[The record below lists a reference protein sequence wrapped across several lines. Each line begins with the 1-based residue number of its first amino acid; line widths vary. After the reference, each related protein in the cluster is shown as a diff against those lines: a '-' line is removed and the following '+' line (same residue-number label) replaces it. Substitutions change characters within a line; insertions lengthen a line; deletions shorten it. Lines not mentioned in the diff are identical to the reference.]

1 MHERIDDV
9 RINNIEEVITPEE
22 LIKEVP
28 ASANI
33 EKQVFSSRNTISR
46 ILHKKDGRLLVIIGP
61 CSIHD
66 PKAAIEYAEKLSV
79 ASEKYSKYLEIVMR
93 VYFEKPRTTIGWKG
107 LINDP
112 DLNGS
117 NNINKGLKIARRLLV
132 DISSLGLPTATEFL
146 DPITPQYIG
155 DLISWGAIGARTTES
170 QIHRQLASGL
180 SAPIGFKNSTDGSIQ
195 IAIDA
200 IKSAS
205 NPHMFLSVTKKG
217 NSAIVSTSGNS
228 DCHVIHRGGSNGTNY
243 SEKPIIAT
251 SELLKTSGI
260 ETGIMVDLSHA
271 NSNKNFQNQIIA
283 ADSVSDQIAKGSR
296 DIVGI
301 MIESNLVEG
310 SQGIS
315 SDNTN
320 LVYGQSVTDA
330 CLGWDATSNL
340 LEQMSYAVEKKFVNA
355 VES

>member
-1 MHERIDDV
+1 MYERIDDV

-46 ILHKKDGRLLVIIGP
+46 ILHKKDDRLLVIIGP

-132 DISSLGLPTATEFL
+132 NISSLGLPTATEFL

-251 SELLKTSGI
+251 TELLKTNGI

-330 CLGWDATSNL
+330 CLGWDATSIL
-340 LEQMSYAVEKKFVNA
+340 LEKMSYAVEKKFVNSI
-355 VES
+355 ES

>member
-1 MHERIDDV
+1 MRERIDDV
-9 RINNIEEVITPEE
+9 RIKNIEEVVTPEQ
-22 LIKEVP
+22 LMREVP
-28 ASANI
+28 TDTRI
-33 EKQVFSSRNTISR
+33 EKQVFSSRNTISG
-46 ILHKKDGRLLVIIGP
+46 ILHKKDTRLLVIVGP

-66 PKAAIEYAEKLSV
+66 PKAAGEYAEKLSI
-79 ASEKYSKYLEIVMR
+79 AARKYSDNLEIVMR

-132 DISSLGLPTATEFL
+132 DIASLGLPTATEFL

-228 DCHVIHRGGSNGTNY
+228 DCHVIHRGGSIGTNY
-243 SEKPIIAT
+243 SEKQIIAT
-251 SELLKTSGI
+251 TNLLQKNDI
-260 ETGIMVDLSHA
+260 DTGIMVDLSHA
-271 NSNKNFQNQIIA
+271 NSNKDFNNQMVVANSIGNQIA
-283 ADSVSDQIAKGSR
+283 TGNE

-301 MIESNLVEG
+301 MIESNLV
-310 SQGIS
+310 QGNQAIS
-315 SDNTN
+315 ADKST
-320 LVYGQSVTDA
+320 LLYGQSVTDA
-330 CLGWDATSNL
+330 CLGWDSTLIL
-340 LEQMSYAVEKKFVNA
+340 LEQISREAEKRRLNA
-355 VES
+355 RS

>member
-1 MHERIDDV
+1 
-9 RINNIEEVITPEE
+9 
-22 LIKEVP
+22 
-28 ASANI
+28 
-33 EKQVFSSRNTISR
+33 
-46 ILHKKDGRLLVIIGP
+46 
-61 CSIHD
+61 
-66 PKAAIEYAEKLSV
+66 
-79 ASEKYSKYLEIVMR
+79 MR

-132 DISSLGLPTATEFL
+132 DIASLGLPTATEFL

-228 DCHVIHRGGSNGTNY
+228 DCHVIHRGGSIGPNY
-243 SEKPIIAT
+243 SEEQIIAT
-251 SELLKTSGI
+251 SNLLQKNGI
-260 ETGIMVDLSHA
+260 DTGIMVDLSHA
-271 NSNKNFQNQIIA
+271 NSNKDFNNQMVVANSIGNQIA
-283 ADSVSDQIAKGSR
+283 TGNE

-301 MIESNLVEG
+301 MIESNLV
-310 SQGIS
+310 QGNQAIS
-315 SDNTN
+315 ADKST
-320 LVYGQSVTDA
+320 LLYGQSVTDA
-330 CLGWDATSNL
+330 CLGWDSTLIL
-340 LEQMSYAVEKKFVNA
+340 LEQISREAEKRRLNA
-355 VES
+355 RS

>member
-1 MHERIDDV
+1 MRDRIDDV
-9 RINNIEEVITPEE
+9 RIKNIEEVITPEQ
-22 LIKEVP
+22 LMQEVP
-28 ASANI
+28 TGISI
-33 EKQVFSSRNTISR
+33 EEQVFSSRNTISS
-46 ILHKKDGRLLVIIGP
+46 ILHKKDKRLLVVVGP

-66 PKAAIEYAEKLSV
+66 PKAAIDYSERLSV
-79 ASEKYSKYLEIVMR
+79 VAQKYQKNLKIVMR

-117 NNINKGLKIARRLLV
+117 NNINKGLKIARRLLL

-180 SAPIGFKNSTDGSIQ
+180 SAPMGFKNSTDGSIQ

-217 NSAIVSTSGNS
+217 NSAIVSTSGNG

-243 SEKPIIAT
+243 SKEQIAAT
-251 SELLKTSGI
+251 SKLLETHEI
-260 ETGIMVDLSHA
+260 DTGIMVDLSHA
-271 NSNKNFQNQIIA
+271 NSNKNFNNQTVA
-283 ADSVSDQIAKGSR
+283 ANSVSDQIAAGSE
-296 DIVGI
+296 DIIGI

-310 SQGIS
+310 NQKIS
-315 SDNTN
+315 ANQTD

-330 CLGWDATSNL
+330 CLGWDATSIL
-340 LEQMSYAVEKKFVNA
+340 LGQISHATEKRLTSA
-355 VES
+355 SS

>member
-1 MHERIDDV
+1 MRERIDDV
-9 RINNIEEVITPEE
+9 RIKNIEEVVTPEQ
-22 LIKEVP
+22 LMREVP
-28 ASANI
+28 TDTRI
-33 EKQVFSSRNTISR
+33 EKQVFSSRNTISG
-46 ILHKKDGRLLVIIGP
+46 ILHKKDTRLLVIVGP

-66 PKAAIEYAEKLSV
+66 PKAAGEYAEKLSI
-79 ASEKYSKYLEIVMR
+79 AARKYSDNLEIVMR

-132 DISSLGLPTATEFL
+132 DIASLGLPTATEFL

-228 DCHVIHRGGSNGTNY
+228 DCHVIHRGGSIGTNY
-243 SEKPIIAT
+243 SEEQIIAT
-251 SELLKTSGI
+251 TNLLQKNGI
-260 ETGIMVDLSHA
+260 DTGIMVDLSHA
-271 NSNKNFQNQIIA
+271 NSNKDFNNQIVVANSIGN
-283 ADSVSDQIAKGSR
+283 QIATGNQ

-301 MIESNLVEG
+301 MIESNLA
-310 SQGIS
+310 QGNQTIS
-315 SDNTN
+315 ADKSS

-330 CLGWDATSNL
+330 CLGWDATLIL
-340 LEQMSYAVEKKFVNA
+340 LEQISREAEKRRLNA
-355 VES
+355 RS